1 MDLVHDIQ
9 KKFGSNYTPGA
20 ITGALGT
27 MKKKNMISTRARGI
41 YRQNISIVQTLKN
54 DIDMVLKK
62 YDLNIII
69 NNPDEANEFINLYKK
84 LQELS
89 Q

>member
-1 MDLVHDIQ
+1 MKQERH
-9 KKFGSNYTPGA
+9 
-20 ITGALGT
+20 LGT
-27 MKKKNMISTRARGI
+27 MKKNNMISKRARII

>member
-1 MDLVHDIQ
+1 
-9 KKFGSNYTPGA
+9 
-20 ITGALGT
+20 
-27 MKKKNMISTRARGI
+27 MISTRARGI

-84 LQELS
+84 LKELS